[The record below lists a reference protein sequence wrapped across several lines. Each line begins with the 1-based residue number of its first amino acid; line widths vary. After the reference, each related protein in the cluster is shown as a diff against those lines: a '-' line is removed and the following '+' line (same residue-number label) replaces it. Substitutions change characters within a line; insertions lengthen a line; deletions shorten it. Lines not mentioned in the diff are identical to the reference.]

1 MEGESEFSVLLFT
14 VKSPECA
21 IYICAGKET
30 GVQGETIIQTSKTL
44 NTVVVCG
51 LQLRCREGMV
61 Q

>member
-44 NTVVVCG
+44 FRTLWWSVVSSFAAEKG
-51 LQLRCREGMV
+51 
-61 Q
+61 